1 MSVNAPVA
9 PPPSASEP
17 RRFGFRLPP
26 ITHAILV
33 LWGVIKAPEVS
44 VDAQQITV
52 RFGWFKSSFLISDMV
67 RFELDGPYTWWRA
80 LAVRHTAF
88 KTDISYCTDER
99 GAVRIYLKSQRR
111 VLWAGHVDLVYLG
124 VEDLQGLAD
133 TLRGLGIPGEDK
145 RNRTGA

>member
-9 PPPSASEP
+9 SPRSASEP

-33 LWGVIKAPEVS
+33 PWGVIKAPEVT
-44 VDAQQITV
+44 VDAQQINV

-111 VLWAGHVDLVYLG
+111 V
-124 VEDLQGLAD
+124 
-133 TLRGLGIPGEDK
+133 
-145 RNRTGA
+145 